1 MYSIISNKYNLS
13 ANQLFAIGKRDN
25 NAKRNFL
32 FVSKLLGKHLAVKPE
47 IVRATGYLLSSLK
60 YKFDNADYIN
70 CIKNNTTPSYDSLAK
85 DNDVLVI
92 GFCETA
98 TALGMSVAMSIDGA
112 TYIATTR
119 EPVCGI
125 KQLVTFE
132 ETHSHAS
139 THFMFSN
146 NIQLSQFKK
155 LILVDDEITT
165 GNSLL
170 HLIGSMVQ
178 IADIEDVTVLTIL
191 DWRDKE
197 HQQNFQA
204 FASAHGIALSV
215 HSLVSG
221 NIVADDNTIYQNTAI
236 GTAEVCHTA
245 LKVCSFPKIMI
256 TMPDGEQ
263 HAYLTDSGR
272 FGITYRQM
280 QEIEDRAL
288 TTATAI
294 AESLGKVKH
303 LMVLGHGEN
312 MYIPSRVAANLS
324 KMGYDVMFK
333 TTSRTPIFCDG
344 TLFKDG
350 LAFYEK
356 GAKYHFYNIQEAESY
371 DKVIMLCEDEFP
383 YKLCNNML
391 TFKL

>member
-1 MYSIISNKYNLS
+1 MYSIISNTYNFS

-32 FVSKLLGKHLAVKPE
+32 FVSKLLGKHIAVKPE
-47 IVRATGYLLSSLK
+47 VVRATGYLLSSLK
-60 YKFDNADYIN
+60 YQFDNTDYIN
-70 CIKNNTTPSYDSLAK
+70 CIKNNSSPSYDNHAK

-98 TALGMSVAMSIDGA
+98 TALGMSVAMSIEGA

-119 EPVCGI
+119 EPVHGI

-132 ETHSHAS
+132 ESHSHAS
-139 THFMFSN
+139 THFMYSN
-146 NIQLSQFKK
+146 DIQLSQFKK

-170 HLIGSMVQ
+170 HLIDTITNV
-178 IADIEDVTVLTIL
+178 ANIEDITILTIL
-191 DWRDKE
+191 DWRNEEQK
-197 HQQNFQA
+197 QKFQT
-204 FASAHGIALSV
+204 FATTHNISLSV
-215 HSLVSG
+215 YSLVSG
-221 NIVADDNTIYQNTAI
+221 TTVANDKTIYHNNTIGIAEAGKNTMDLS
-236 GTAEVCHTA
+236 C
-245 LKVCSFPKIMI
+245 FPKTII
-256 TMPDGEQ
+256 TMPNGEQ
-263 HAYLTDSGR
+263 NFYLTNSGR

-280 QEIEDRAL
+280 QEIEERAL
-288 TTATAI
+288 KAATSI
-294 AESLGKVKH
+294 AQRIKGVKR

-312 MYIPSRVAANLS
+312 MYIPSRVAAQLS
-324 KMGYDVMFK
+324 IQGYDVMFK

-350 LAFYEK
+350 VEFYNK
-356 GAKYHFYNIQEAESY
+356 GSKYHFYNKHEAEDY
-371 DKVIMLCEDEFP
+371 DRVIMLCEDDFP
-383 YKLCNNML
+383 HKLCKNML

>member
-1 MYSIISNKYNLS
+1 MYSIIYNPYDFS
-13 ANQLFAIGKRDN
+13 ADQLFAIGKRDN

-47 IVRATGYLLSSLK
+47 VVRATGYLLASLK
-60 YKFDNADYIN
+60 YKFDNADYIS
-70 CIKNNTTPSYDSLAK
+70 CIKNNTMPSYDSFAK
-85 DNDVLVI
+85 DNDVLVV

-98 TALGMSVAMSIDGA
+98 TALGMSVAMAIEGA

-132 ETHSHAS
+132 EAHSHAS

-170 HLIGSMVQ
+170 HLIETMVQ
-178 IADIEDVTVLTIL
+178 IADIEDITILTIL
-191 DWRDKE
+191 DWRDNAQYQK
-197 HQQNFQA
+197 FQT
-204 FASAHGIALSV
+204 FATTHGISLSV

-221 NIVADDNTIYQNTAI
+221 NIAADDTTVYHNNAI
-236 GTAEVCHTA
+236 GIAEGVDNA
-245 LKVCSFPKIMI
+245 KSISSFPKTVI
-256 TMPDGEQ
+256 TMPNGE
-263 HAYLTDSGR
+263 HYAYLTDSGR
-272 FGITYRQM
+272 FGITYCQM
-280 QEIEDRAL
+280 QKIEVRAL
-288 TTATAI
+288 TAATAI
-294 AESLGKVKH
+294 AQSLGEVKH
-303 LMVLGHGEN
+303 LMVLGHSEN
-312 MYIPSRVAANLS
+312 MYIPSRVAAHLS

-350 LAFYEK
+350 VAFCDK
-356 GAKYHFYNIQEAESY
+356 GAKYHFYNTQEAEAY
-371 DKVIMLCEDEFP
+371 DKVIMLSEDEFS
-383 YKLCNNML
+383 YKLCNNMM